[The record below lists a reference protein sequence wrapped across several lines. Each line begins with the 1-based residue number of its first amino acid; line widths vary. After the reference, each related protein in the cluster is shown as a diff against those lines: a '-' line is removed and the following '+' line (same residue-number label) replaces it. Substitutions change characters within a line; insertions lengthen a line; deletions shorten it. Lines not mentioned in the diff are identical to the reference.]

1 MNPTNQPIQPDTSVG
16 EIVARNYHAAGVF
29 REAGL
34 DFCCCGGISLK
45 AACEKRNLDLNEM
58 LERLE
63 KIGKSD
69 TSGDENYIAWEPG
82 HLIDHIESTHHRFVR
97 TKTEEIGA
105 YAAKVARVHGERHP
119 ENVEIYH
126 RFMELS
132 QELLQHLKSE
142 EEIVFPLIREVWKM
156 RMSGEKVYREVIDEL
171 ENQLALMEEE
181 HEGAGSEMAEIRKLS
196 NTYTP
201 PAEACAT
208 YRILYQNLA
217 GFEQDLHKHVH
228 LENNILFKKAEKLI
242 SG

>member
-1 MNPTNQPIQPDTSVG
+1 MNVTTQPIQPDTSVG

-34 DFCCCGGISLK
+34 DFCCGGGISLK
-45 AACEKRNLDLNEM
+45 AACEKKNLDLDKM
-58 LERLE
+58 LGKLE
-63 KIGKSD
+63 TIGR
-69 TSGDENYIAWEPG
+69 TEPSGDENYLAWEPG

-97 TKTEEIGA
+97 SKTEEIGA

-126 RFMELS
+126 RFLELS
-132 QELLQHLKSE
+132 HALMQHLKSE
-142 EEIVFPLIREVWKM
+142 EEIVFPLIREVWEM
-156 RMSGEKVYREVIDEL
+156 RMNGETVYREVIDEL
-171 ENQLALMEEE
+171 ENQLSLMEDE
-181 HEGAGSEMAEIRKLS
+181 HEGAGDEMARIRELS
-196 NTYTP
+196 NAYTP

-208 YRILYQNLA
+208 YRILYKNLE

-242 SG
+242 